1 MSATVF
7 AAYDAATGNPRPG
20 LLPAFSVY
28 RSIAGP
34 RTPPLIRDLGGGL
47 YDFTPSAADV
57 TAGTGWVITLNPALP
72 TAVVPPYASGGVGY
86 DQFLGLYNAG
96 GVPTAGLTAAIAS
109 YRSAAGAPVVPVPAV
124 LDLGGGLYAFSPT
137 AGDRAL
143 DVQYEGATV
152 APGLPARWY
161 GSVNDFTGPP
171 PAFIGVTLLELRTRC
186 KQESDNAGQAFITD
200 SEWDTMIR
208 ASYQELYGLIVSAF
222 GNDYFTQSP
231 ASGFTITTDGI
242 NEMFALPNDMFK
254 LLAVDIQVMA
264 PNYWVALKPFQLA
277 ERNTFGFLGSMV
289 PMAGQTIR
297 LLYVPRA
304 TLPYADAD
312 VIDGVNGWEEYIVV
326 DVCIKALVK
335 EEADVTAFG
344 ARKAALLERLQGEI
358 TNRDAGSP
366 ACVADVQRRRGR
378 SIRYRLNGNQLWLRG
393 NGMPAWGPDGAGND
407 FGDGGYW

>member
-1 MSATVF
+1 MSQVIAV
-7 AAYDAATGNPRPG
+7 YDAGTGNPRSG
-20 LLPAFSVY
+20 LTPTFNVY

-47 YDFTPSAADV
+47 YDFSPSAADV

-72 TAVVPPYASGGVGY
+72 AAVIPPYASGGVGY
-86 DQFLGLYNAG
+86 DQFFGLYNAG

-109 YRSAAGAPVVPVPAV
+109 YRSSAGAAVTPVPGI
-124 LDLGGGLYAFSPT
+124 LDLGGGLYGFSPT
-137 AGDRAL
+137 AADRAL
-143 DVQYEGATV
+143 DVQYEGATTP
-152 APGLPARWY
+152 PGIPARWY
-161 GSVNDFTGPP
+161 GSVNDFNGPP
-171 PAFIGVTLLELRTRC
+171 PAFVGVTLLELRNRC
-186 KQESDNAGQAFITD
+186 KQESDNVGQSFITD
-200 SEWDTMIR
+200 AEWDTMIR

-231 ASGFTITTDGI
+231 ASGFTILTDGV
-242 NEMFALPNDMFK
+242 NEHFALPSDFFK
-254 LLAVDIQVMA
+254 LLAVDIRLSA
-264 PNYWVALKPFQLA
+264 PNYWVALKPFQMS
-277 ERNTFGFLGSMV
+277 ERNDFGYLGTMI
-289 PMAGQTIR
+289 PMAGQTLR

-304 TLPYADAD
+304 PLPYQDVD

-326 DVCIKALVK
+326 DVVIKALVK
-335 EEADVTAFG
+335 EESDVTAFG
-344 ARKAALLERLQGEI
+344 LRKAGLLERLQGEI

-378 SIRYRLNGNQLWLRG
+378 SMRYRLNGNQLWLRG